1 MSSSSCIRSL
11 EPLCLVSGSG
21 FDRWVRI
28 ASHRTMSVVPCCHC
42 RRDGRRT
49 CARCRRVPVRRQR
62 WESTEKW
69 VFSGEVDNSFCART
83 HAGRAICRGLN
94 AWCRNILLYSLGW
107 STPCP
112 RAVVSHGV
120 DFVTPTSI
128 GSTPVVQSGLVHR
141 SGIATGA
148 LRRNRGRF
156 TVPSRSV
163 SAPSRDRHAFSW
175 SERTARCGR
184 SCPWCHPGS
193 SPSTMPSRGKA
204 TPRPHPHLGVLR
216 GSAIRFDS
224 GRVRA

>member
-1 MSSSSCIRSL
+1 MPRLRQRVRQMGTHCLASHDVRGALLPLPEGWDTDLRWMS
-11 EPLCLVSGSG
+11 SGSG
-21 FDRWVRI
+21 EKAALGV
-28 ASHRTMSVVPCCHC
+28 H
-42 RRDGRRT
+42 G
-49 CARCRRVPVRRQR
+49 PVGF
-62 WESTEKW
+62 
-69 VFSGEVDNSFCART
+69 FSEVDNSFCART
-83 HAGRAICRGLN
+83 HAGRAIRRGLN

-107 STPCP
+107 SNPCT